1 MTNIKSMLTKALQRH
16 FLTYF
21 IKILYQSCV
30 VLKKVGDFCYISK
43 GTYVHNYIII
53 IIKSYLLHNL

>member
-1 MTNIKSMLTKALQRH
+1 MTNIKNMLTKALQRN

-30 VLKKVGDFCYISK
+30 VLKKVGDFCNISK
-43 GTYVHNYIII
+43 GTYIYIITYNYKELF
-53 IIKSYLLHNL
+53 IK